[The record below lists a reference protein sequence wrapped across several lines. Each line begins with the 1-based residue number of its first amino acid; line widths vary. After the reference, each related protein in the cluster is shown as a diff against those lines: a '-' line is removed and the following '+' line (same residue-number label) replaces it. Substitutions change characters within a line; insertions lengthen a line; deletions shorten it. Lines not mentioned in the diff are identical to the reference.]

1 MKQLKH
7 FSAITLLILATSFY
21 TAGEAYSENESLSNS
36 DTVQARILTYIY
48 LGATDND
55 FFITCRIE
63 AGEVV
68 PEMIL
73 DAVSKSGKRFALK
86 IDKIEKYLFTDE
98 FIPSGKTG
106 DTVTLRAQL
115 HSGNA
120 SGFNHEE
127 YILVNTGAPYFDA
140 IKK

>member
-1 MKQLKH
+1 MKPLKYLY
-7 FSAITLLILATSFY
+7 AITLLVITAAFL
-21 TAGEAYSENESLSNS
+21 TAGETYPENKSTLQG

-55 FFITCRIE
+55 FFITCRIDK
-63 AGEVV
+63 GEVM
-68 PEMIL
+68 PEMLL
-73 DAVSKSGKRFALK
+73 DAVNKSGKRFALK

-106 DTVTLRAQL
+106 DTVTLRAHL

-127 YILVNTGAPYFDA
+127 YVLVNTGAPYFDA